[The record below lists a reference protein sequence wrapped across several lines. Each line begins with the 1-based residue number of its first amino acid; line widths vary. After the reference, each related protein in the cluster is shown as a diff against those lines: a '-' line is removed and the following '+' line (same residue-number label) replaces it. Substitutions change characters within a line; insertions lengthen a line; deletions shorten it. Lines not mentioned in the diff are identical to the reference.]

1 MCCLSNIQRL
11 YVFITQLIDVLFG
24 DNLPVVSH
32 FFCSRAIF
40 LLKRFSYWK
49 AIFFFFFSNR
59 LFFIPSC
66 SRSSLA
72 IVVLFLYTRFVQ
84 HSQALENANLKKPVN
99 RDFFLFLHASVCVQ
113 WFVLMWRMWVCCFVN
128 CDSPPIFSNSCSYEF
143 TWC

>member
-24 DNLPVVSH
+24 DNLPVVSL
-32 FFCSRAIF
+32 FFLFKSDFPVEEIF
-40 LLKRFSYWK
+40 LLKSDFLL
-49 AIFFFFFSNR
+49 FSNR
-59 LFFIPSC
+59 MFFIPSC

-99 RDFFLFLHASVCVQ
+99 RDFFISTRK
-113 WFVLMWRMWVCCFVN
+113 RMCAMIRFDVKNVGLLLR
-128 CDSPPIFSNSCSYEF
+128 
-143 TWC
+143 